1 MRFQQRSC
9 GSIEKLRPLQ
19 TTAFAVNQRAFGVVM
34 IIGSLVDDG
43 QSAGRSGR
51 LSDDGC

>member
-19 TTAFAVNQRAFGVVM
+19 TSAFAVNQRAFGVVM
-34 IIGSLVDDG
+34 IIGSLVD
-43 QSAGRSGR
+43 AWPERRSFR
-51 LSDDGC
+51 AAF